1 MEYQVQSGDTMFSME
16 KFKRTPG
23 PKTGITEDQKVEMHR
38 LHREGNLTVQ
48 AIALRFDIS
57 TTTLY
62 KYIEEVEEARKSEE
76 RK

>member
-1 MEYQVQSGDTMFSME
+1 MEYQVQSGGTILSME
-16 KFKRTPG
+16 KFRRTPG

-62 KYIEEVEEARKSEE
+62 KYIEEVEARKSEE
-76 RK
+76 LK

>member
-1 MEYQVQSGDTMFSME
+1 MEYQVQSGDTILSME

-48 AIALRFDIS
+48 QIASQFDIS

-62 KYIEEVEEARKSEE
+62 KYIEEVEEAKKSEE